1 MNKTIDIHEKSVA
14 IGWVGEIVAAAQRGG
29 VDREPLLRAAGID
42 FLPADPLAR
51 ISLDAVVNLWRAA
64 AELTADPAF
73 GLHMGSAIEPGS
85 FNVVAYT
92 LVSCNSLREAI
103 GNLQRF
109 QRLVSD
115 GARMQLVEQD
125 GLAWLVYHS
134 VEASLPFSPF
144 QVEAVLACGVRLG
157 QWIMGPHFAPQRVCL
172 AHAAISPL
180 AAYCASLGC
189 EPEFNSAFS
198 GIGLP
203 LSSLDMPL
211 PARNPEICRLHEEL
225 ARKQLSSLEASA
237 NIKLRVSA
245 VLQQLLAQ
253 GMASKEQVA
262 ALMGMSPRT
271 LQQRLADE
279 GSSFAALLDELRHR
293 LSLKYL
299 ADPMLSTGQIAVLLN
314 FSDASAFYR
323 AFRRWTGR
331 VPGDFRRKL

>member
-1 MNKTIDIHEKSVA
+1 
-14 IGWVGEIVAAAQRGG
+14 
-29 VDREPLLRAAGID
+29 
-42 FLPADPLAR
+42 
-51 ISLDAVVNLWRAA
+51 
-64 AELTADPAF
+64 
-73 GLHMGSAIEPGS
+73 
-85 FNVVAYT
+85 
-92 LVSCNSLREAI
+92 
-103 GNLQRF
+103 
-109 QRLVSD
+109 
-115 GARMQLVEQD
+115 
-125 GLAWLVYHS
+125 
-134 VEASLPFSPF
+134 
-144 QVEAVLACGVRLG
+144 
-157 QWIMGPHFAPQRVCL
+157 
-172 AHAAISPL
+172 
-180 AAYCASLGC
+180 
-189 EPEFNSAFS
+189 
-198 GIGLP
+198 
-203 LSSLDMPL
+203 MPL